1 MILFLFN
8 RKKKSNVQKTNEPT
22 NKLPY
27 EISKEEYGRKCLSR
41 LMLISGERYFQLF
54 ENSKKE
60 MSFSHYLY
68 YVQSLLFITQMI
80 LQGKYS
86 YDDVNIIID
95 STIIGFCELNT
106 KIKPEGRQMLK
117 QVFASQYYQLVD
129 TMGNNCSISNVESIN
144 KLANVFLENCLG
156 EDKRSIMLVHIEFMA
171 FIKFHIS
178 DILNKNFILI

>member
-8 RKKKSNVQKTNEPT
+8 RKKKSNDQKTNKST
-22 NKLPY
+22 NKPPY

-41 LMLISGERYFQLF
+41 LMLMSGEGYFQLF

-60 MSFSHYLY
+60 MKFSHYLY

-86 YDDVNIIID
+86 DDDVNIIID

-106 KIKPEGRQMLK
+106 KIKPEGRQMLE

-129 TMGNNCSISNVESIN
+129 IMGNNCDISNTTNIH
-144 KLANVFLENCLG
+144 KLANIFLENCLF
-156 EDKRSIMLVHIEFMA
+156 ENKSCIILVYIDFMA
-171 FIKFHIS
+171 FIKYHTS